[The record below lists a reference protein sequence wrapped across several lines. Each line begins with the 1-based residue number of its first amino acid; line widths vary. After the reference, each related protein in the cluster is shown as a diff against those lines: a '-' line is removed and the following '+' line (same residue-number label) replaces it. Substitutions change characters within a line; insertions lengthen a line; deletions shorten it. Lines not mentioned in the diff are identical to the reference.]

1 MRISSFRLNAAKK
14 VAQGYSLD
22 EQYRKVNAA
31 RDKRKARRERN
42 MRQAI
47 SGGYKNIPIIQ
58 CL

>member
-1 MRISSFRLNAAKK
+1 MRISSFRLNTEKK
-14 VAQGYSLD
+14 VEQGYSLD

-47 SGGYKNIPIIQ
+47 AGGYKNIPIIQ
-58 CL
+58 CP